1 VASDTITDNDRQLF
15 RDAVADVRPLYTD
28 KHHLKPAKTTAA
40 KQRRSP
46 PIDDPPLHYESL
58 QMDEVGMNHAVAYI
72 SPGLQKKVLRKLRH
86 GFFDID
92 AELDLHGL
100 NAQEARHRLFEFL
113 ARSVQVDL
121 RCVHIIHGKGY
132 RSPDNRPVLKNK
144 LNLWLRQHDDVLAF
158 CSSSPDD
165 GGTGAVYVLL
175 RPR

>member
-1 VASDTITDNDRQLF
+1 MASNTVTDNDRQIF
-15 RDAVADVRPLYTD
+15 RDAVGDVRPLSTD
-28 KHHLKPAKTTAA
+28 KHHLKPAKKTAP
-40 KQRRSP
+40 KKRRSSP
-46 PIDDPPLHYESL
+46 LNDSPLHYESL
-58 QMDEVGMNHAVAYI
+58 QMDEVGMNQAVAYI

-100 NAQEARHRLFEFL
+100 NAHEARHRLSEFL
-113 ARSVQVDL
+113 T
-121 RCVHIIHGKGY
+121 RCVQAGLHCVHVIHGKGY

-175 RPR
+175 RSR

>member
-1 VASDTITDNDRQLF
+1 VASDTVTDNDRQIF
-15 RDAVADVRPLYTD
+15 RDAVGDVRPLSTD
-28 KHHLKPAKTTAA
+28 KHHLKPAKKTAR
-40 KQRRSP
+40 KQRRSSW
-46 PIDDPPLHYESL
+46 INDPPPHYESL
-58 QMDEVGMNHAVAYI
+58 QMDEVGMNQAVAYI
-72 SPGLQKKVLRKLRH
+72 GPGLQKKVLRKLRQ

-100 NAQEARHRLFEFL
+100 NAHQARHRLSEFL
-113 ARSVQVDL
+113 THCVRAGL
-121 RCVHIIHGKGY
+121 RCVHVIHGKGY

-175 RPR
+175 RSR